1 MKVNKLILLVD
12 TILFFFLALGLYQI
26 IEKKDLPKSFM
37 SSNIIISKINNIKVS
52 SWDDIEVILDISKN
66 NNYAKVDYY
75 KDSLLNQQYVKLVP
89 FYSLRYS
96 IIALLSAFIF
106 IFTALLVLIKSQ
118 DKKAANIFH
127 WASIAT
133 ATIILTTW
141 GYTQNTYFILT
152 LITRIL
158 FHLAY
163 TLVPILFLHFALSFP
178 EDVSSKYKYQI
189 FFLYT
194 ISILL
199 TTLLTITFILSINN
213 LLYVDSYVLIFNLVR
228 NYVIL
233 LILLSVYNFYKS
245 YKRSS
250 SYESKKKIKWIAY
263 GLIIGPLSFTLLWVL
278 PQFIWNKG
286 FIQEEYV
293 LILISIVPVSFA
305 FSIIKYHALDI
316 DVIFNRSI
324 VYFIVIS
331 IVSVCYSALIY
342 SLSKLLSNK
351 EDYILFLMVL
361 LIAIAFQ
368 PIKSKVQ
375 SFVDKKFFKINYN
388 YRLAVNNFYEVIKNT
403 HTIND
408 LSNHLINNI
417 YKFIPASQII
427 FYIHDGDTKNIYFNR
442 LNDNNLNP
450 DYLYNLSTS
459 IQELNLAAIPNR
471 VESRIVVDDNI
482 ITMLKSLDLKLAVPF
497 KISANNSTGFLGIGD
512 KISGHR
518 ITIEDIDLLTQISF
532 ESKLTIEKILLNEAI
547 INERIKNIK
556 EKEINDMKSFFISNV
571 SHELKT
577 PITSIKLYSELMQIN
592 KEFTSENN
600 LDYLKIIEGESN
612 RLTRLIDNLLDLSKI
627 EKGIK
632 TYNFV
637 EINLSKLLFYC
648 LNLME
653 YLVKIEKVEV
663 IRNIEEP
670 IYLVGDPDSIVSL
683 FTNLISNAIKY
694 AQSPKRIEIT
704 MINKQDNVE
713 FSIQDN
719 GQGLTIE
726 EINNLF
732 KPYFRTE
739 KALRSR
745 IKGTGIGLYLVEEIV
760 KAHKGKIKILP
771 NLNSGCKFIINLP
784 KEKVYEENINN

>member
-1 MKVNKLILLVD
+1 MNKLILLVD

-26 IEKKDLPKSFM
+26 IEKKDLSKSFK

-75 KDSLLNQQYVKLVP
+75 KDSLLNQQYIKLVP

-96 IIALLSAFIF
+96 IIALLAGFIF

-194 ISILL
+194 TSILL

-233 LILLSVYNFYKS
+233 LVLLSVYNFYRS
-245 YKRSS
+245 YKRSN
-250 SYESKKKIKWIAY
+250 SYESRKKIKWIAY
-263 GLIIGPLSFTLLWVL
+263 GLIIGPLSFILLWVL
-278 PQFIWNKG
+278 PQFILNKG
-286 FIQEEYV
+286 LIQEEYV
-293 LILISIVPVSFA
+293 LILISIVPISFA
-305 FSIIKYHALDI
+305 LSIIKYHALDI
-316 DVIFNRSI
+316 DVIVNRSI
-324 VYFIVIS
+324 VYFIVIG
-331 IVSVCYSALIY
+331 IISVCYTILIY
-342 SLSKLLSNK
+342 SLSKLLSNN
-351 EDYILFLMVL
+351 EDYILFFMVL
-361 LIAIAFQ
+361 VIAIAFQ

-388 YRLAVNNFYEVIKNT
+388 YRLAVNNFYEVIKNSN
-403 HTIND
+403 TIND
-408 LSNHLINNI
+408 LSTHLINNI
-417 YKFIPASQII
+417 QKFIPTRQII
-427 FYIHDGDTKNIYFNR
+427 FFFLDEDTNVSYS
-442 LNDNNLNP
+442 NNLNAIKVNP
-450 DYLYNLSTS
+450 EYLYSLSIS
-459 IQELNLAAIPNR
+459 IQEHNFAAIPNR
-471 VESRIVVDDNI
+471 VESKIMVDNNI
-482 ITMLKSLDLKLAVPF
+482 IPLLQNLDLKLAVPF
-497 KISANNSTGFLGIGD
+497 KISTNNSTGFLGIGD

-518 ITIEDIDLLTQISF
+518 INIEDIDLLTQVSF
-532 ESKLTIEKILLNEAI
+532 ESRLTIEKILLQEAI
-547 INERIKNIK
+547 INERIKTFE

-637 EINLSKLLFYC
+637 EINLSKLLCYC
-648 LNLME
+648 INLME

-663 IRNIEEP
+663 LKNIEEP
-670 IYLVGDPDSIVSL
+670 IYIVGDPDSIVSL

-694 AQSPKRIEIT
+694 AQNPKKIEIT
-704 MINKQDNVE
+704 MINKQDNIE

-719 GQGLTIE
+719 GQGLTVE
-726 EINNLF
+726 EIKNIF
-732 KPYFRTE
+732 RPYYRTE
-739 KALRSR
+739 KAARSR

-760 KAHKGKIKILP
+760 KAHKGQIKILS

-784 KEKVYEENINN
+784 KETIYEENINN